1 MVMKMYE
8 ISLKFCEN
16 WPYIMFTKEIRFSR
30 FSSKKYMF
38 FKPWNFFS
46 KNYNGKFKCLWNLV
60 V

>member
-38 FKPWNFFS
+38 FKPWNFLS
-46 KNYNGKFKCLWNLV
+46 KNYNGKFKCL
-60 V
+60 